1 MKIAKLPGGPAAVL
15 AVTIALIAAGGWLS
29 VEWGYNRVWVPEGHS
44 MLLRYK
50 GPPLPIP
57 GLGTRN
63 PATQGSFAKVSE
75 GKKTPDELGVLENL
89 VGPGRHF
96 YCPLWWQTEIRPDI
110 VIEPGEVGIVVCK
123 MGKDLPAGEFLV
135 DGDLGS
141 TAEKGILRK
150 VLPPGRYRV
159 NWHAYEVTKTK
170 TELINSGLQF
180 KQAGWVS
187 IPTGYVGV
195 VTNLADNPLTG
206 HKSGI
211 QPDVLPPGIYP
222 INPRERQVDIVNI
235 GYRETSIIAELKQ
248 DRDGTPLYEE
258 SGEPIIGDTDSGI
271 GFPSNDG
278 FDIYMDFTAIWGVM
292 PDQAPDVI
300 SRFGNVD
307 AVAKN
312 VVDPQIE
319 SICRNEGSKLGA
331 VELLVGES
339 RQEFQKRTSERFQTV
354 LNKKGITVLNGLVR
368 HIYIPQEVRTPIQ
381 QGNIANELKLTREQD
396 QITARTEGLLRAAED
411 QVKLATDTTEAET
424 EKLVAT
430 RLAEGHKEAEEI
442 TAETQKLVAAIDKQ
456 TAEIE
461 ASATRLLGE
470 ADASVREMSEEAK
483 ADKFGLAV
491 SAFGS
496 GRAYNNWVFAQGL
509 PDDIQLDMIYA
520 GDGTFWTDLK
530 GFSDVML
537 GRQMSEQS
545 KKAASENTAPSVVH
559 PSTRPTSRTR

>member
-1 MKIAKLPGGPAAVL
+1 MKLSKLPGGPLTIL
-15 AVTIALIAAGGWLS
+15 AVTAAVIVTGAWLTD
-29 VEWGYNRVWVPEGHS
+29 EWGYNRVWVPEGYS

-57 GLGTRN
+57 GLGTRE
-63 PATQGSFAKVSE
+63 PAVQGAFAKVSD
-75 GKKTPDELGVLENL
+75 GNKTPDQLGVLENL

-96 YCPLWWQTEIRPDI
+96 YCPLWWETEIRPDI
-110 VIEPGEVGIVVCK
+110 LIEPGEVGIVVCK
-123 MGKDLPAGEFLV
+123 MGKDLPAGDFLV
-135 DGDLGS
+135 DGDLGDTS
-141 TAEKGILRK
+141 QKGILRK

-170 TELINSGLQF
+170 TDNVNNGNQA

-195 VTNLADNPLTG
+195 VTNLADNPMTDQ
-206 HKSGI
+206 KSGI
-211 QPDVLPPGIYP
+211 QPNVLPPGIYP
-222 INPRERQVDIVNI
+222 INPREQQVDIVNI
-235 GYRETSIIAELKQ
+235 GYRESSIIAELKQ
-248 DRDGTPLYEE
+248 GPDGEPLYEE
-258 SGEPIIGDTDSGI
+258 SGEPIIGNPDSGI

-278 FDIYMDFTAIWGVM
+278 FDIYMDFTAIWGIM
-292 PDQAPDVI
+292 PDQAADVI

-307 AVAKN
+307 AVEKN

-339 RQEFQKRTSERFQTV
+339 RQVFQKNTSERFKTV
-354 LNKKGITVLNGLVR
+354 LDKKGITVLNGLVR
-368 HIYIPQEVRTPIQ
+368 HIYIPQAVRTPIQ

-396 QITARTEGLLRAAED
+396 QITTKTEGLLRKAEAE
-411 QVKLATDTTEAET
+411 VKLATDKTNAET
-424 EKLVAT
+424 EKLVAG

-442 TAETQKLVAAIDKQ
+442 AAETQKLIAAIDKQ

-470 ADASVREMSEEAK
+470 ADAGVREMSEEAK

-491 SAFGS
+491 AAFGS
-496 GRAYNNWVFAQGL
+496 GKAYNNWVFAQGL
-509 PDDIQLDMIYA
+509 PDDIQLDMLYA
-520 GDGTFWTDLK
+520 GEGTFWTDLK

-537 GRQMSEQS
+537 GRQVSEQN
-545 KKAASENTAPSVVH
+545 KKASPVQPKPASVRPTS
-559 PSTRPTSRTR
+559 RPTSRTR

>member
-1 MKIAKLPGGPAAVL
+1 MNLSKLPGGPAAIL
-15 AVTIALIAAGGWLS
+15 ALTAVLIAGGGWLTL
-29 VEWGYNRVWVPEGHS
+29 EWGYNRVWVPEGHS

-57 GLGTRN
+57 GLGTRV
-63 PATQGSFAKVSE
+63 PATQGAFAKVSD

-96 YCPLWWQTEIRPDI
+96 YCPLWWQTEIRPDT

-123 MGKDLPAGEFLV
+123 MGQDLPAGDFLV

-141 TAEKGILRK
+141 TTQKGILRK

-170 TELINSGLQF
+170 TELINSGLQV

-195 VTNLADNPLTG
+195 VTNLADNPLTEQ
-206 HKSGI
+206 KAGI
-211 QPDVLPPGIYP
+211 QPDVLPPGVYP
-222 INPRERQVDIVNI
+222 INPREQQVDIVNI
-235 GYRETSIIAELKQ
+235 GYRELSIIAELKKDQ
-248 DRDGTPLYEE
+248 AGLPLFES
-258 SGEPIIGDTDSGI
+258 SGEPIIGDADSGI

-278 FDIYMDFTAIWGVM
+278 FPIQMDFTAIWGIM

-307 AVAKN
+307 AIKAN
-312 VVDPQIE
+312 VVCPQIE
-319 SICRNEGSKLGA
+319 SICRSEGSKLGA

-339 RQEFQKRTSERFQTV
+339 RQAFQTKTSERFKAV
-354 LNKKGITVLNGLVR
+354 LDKKGITVLNGLVR
-368 HIYIPQEVRTPIQ
+368 HIYIPQKVRQPIQ
-381 QGNIANELKLTREQD
+381 EGNIANELKLTREQEE
-396 QITARTEGLLRAAED
+396 ITNLTMGNLNKAEAE
-411 QVKLATDTTEAET
+411 VNLATDTTEAET
-424 EKLVAT
+424 EKLVAS
-430 RLAEGHKEAEEI
+430 RLAEGQKEAEEI
-442 TAETQKLVAAIDKQ
+442 TAKTQALVAAIDKE

-470 ADASVREMSEEAK
+470 ADASAREMSEEAK

-491 SAFGS
+491 AAFGS
-496 GRAYNNWVFAQGL
+496 GKAYNNWVFAQGL
-509 PDDIQLDMIYA
+509 PDDIEFDMLYA
-520 GDGTFWTDLK
+520 GEGTFWTDLK

-537 GRQMSEQS
+537 GRQVSEQN
-545 KKAASENTAPSVVH
+545 KKAASEKPAPSVVR

>member
-1 MKIAKLPGGPAAVL
+1 MKLSKLPGGPALIL
-15 AVTIALIAAGGWLS
+15 AVAVVLVAGGAWLTL
-29 VEWGYNRVWVPEGHS
+29 EWGYNRVWVPEGHS

-57 GLGTRN
+57 GLGTRS
-63 PATQGSFAKVSE
+63 PATQGAFAKVTA
-75 GKKTPDELGVLENL
+75 GNKIPDELGVLENL

-96 YCPLWWQTEIRPDI
+96 YCPLWWEIEIRPDTL
-110 VIEPGEVGIVVCK
+110 VEPGEVGIVVCK
-123 MGKDLPAGEFLV
+123 MGQDLPAGDFLV

-159 NWHAYEVTKTK
+159 NWHAYEVTKAETQ
-170 TELINSGLQF
+170 LITSGTQV

-206 HKSGI
+206 QKSGI

-222 INPRERQVDIVNI
+222 INPREQQVDIVNI
-235 GYRETSIIAELKQ
+235 GYRELSIIAELKQ
-248 DRDGTPLYEE
+248 GSDGEPLYED
-258 SGEPIIGDTDSGI
+258 SGEPIIGDKDSGI

-278 FDIYMDFTAIWGVM
+278 FDIYMDFTAIWGIM

-307 AVAKN
+307 AVKTN
-312 VVDPQIE
+312 VVCPQIE

-339 RQEFQKRTSERFQTV
+339 RQEFQKKTSERFKSV
-354 LNKKGITVLNGLVR
+354 LDKKGITVLNGLVR

-381 QGNIANELKLTREQD
+381 EGNIANELKLTREQE
-396 QITARTEGLLRAAED
+396 QITTKTEGLLRKAEAEV
-411 QVKLATDTTEAET
+411 QLATDKTVAET
-424 EKLVAT
+424 EKLVAS
-430 RLAEGHKEAEEI
+430 RLAEGHKDAEEI
-442 TAETQKLVAAIDKQ
+442 AAETQKLVAAIDKE

-470 ADASVREMSEEAK
+470 ADASAREMSEEAK

-491 SAFGS
+491 AAFGS
-496 GRAYNNWVFAQGL
+496 GKAYNNWVFAQGL
-509 PDDIQLDMIYA
+509 PEDIQLDMIYA

-530 GFSDVML
+530 GFSDVVL
-537 GRQMSEQS
+537 GKQISEQN
-545 KKAASENTAPSVVH
+545 KKAASGKTPPGVVR

>member
-1 MKIAKLPGGPAAVL
+1 MKISRIPGGPVTVL
-15 AVTIALIAAGGWLS
+15 AVTIVLIAAGGWLT

-57 GLGTRN
+57 GLGTRD
-63 PATQGSFAKVSE
+63 PATQGAFAKVSE

-96 YCPLWWQTEIRPDI
+96 YCPLWWETEIRPDT

-123 MGKDLPAGEFLV
+123 MGKDLPAGDFLV

-170 TELINSGLQF
+170 TELINSGTQI

-195 VTNLADNPLTG
+195 VTNLADNPLTDQR
-206 HKSGI
+206 SGI
-211 QPDVLPPGIYP
+211 QPNVLPPGIYP
-222 INPRERQVDIVNI
+222 INPREQQVDIVNI
-235 GYRETSIIAELKQ
+235 GYRELSIIAEVKK
-248 DRDGTPLYEE
+248 DNDGSPLNEV
-258 SGEPIIGDTDSGI
+258 SGEPIIGDLDSGI

-278 FDIYMDFTAIWGVM
+278 FDIYMDFTAIWGIM

-307 AVAKN
+307 AVKAN
-312 VVDPQIE
+312 VVCPQIE
-319 SICRNEGSKLGA
+319 SICRNEGSRLGA

-339 RQEFQKRTSERFQTV
+339 RQEFQKKTSERFKTV
-354 LNKKGITVLNGLVR
+354 LDKKGITVLNGLVR

-381 QGNIANELKLTREQD
+381 EGNIANELKLTREQD
-396 QITARTEGLLRAAED
+396 QITARTEGLLRAAEAE
-411 QVKLATDTTEAET
+411 VKLATDTTEAET
-424 EKLVAT
+424 EKLVAS
-430 RLAEGHKEAEEI
+430 RLAEGHKESEEI
-442 TAETQKLVAAIDKQ
+442 TAETQKLVAAIDKE

-470 ADASVREMSEEAK
+470 ADANVREMSEEAK

-491 SAFGS
+491 AAFGS
-496 GRAYNNWVFAQGL
+496 GKAYNNWVFAQGL

-537 GRQMSEQS
+537 GRQVSEQS
-545 KKAASENTAPSVVH
+545 KKAAAGKSASVR
-559 PSTRPTSRTR
+559 PATRPTSRTR

>member
-1 MKIAKLPGGPAAVL
+1 MKLSTLPGGPAAIL
-15 AVTIALIAAGGWLS
+15 AVAVVLIAGGGWLTL
-29 VEWGYNRVWVPEGHS
+29 EWGYNRVWVPKGHS

-63 PATQGSFAKVSE
+63 PATQGAFAKVTT
-75 GKKTPDELGVLENL
+75 GNKTPDELGVLENL

-96 YCPLWWQTEIRPDI
+96 YCPLWWETEIRPDI
-110 VIEPGEVGIVVCK
+110 LVEPGEVGIVVCK
-123 MGKDLPAGEFLV
+123 MGQNLPPGDFLV

-170 TELINSGLQF
+170 TQLITSGTQV

-195 VTNLADNPLTG
+195 VTNLADNPQTG
-206 HKSGI
+206 QKSGI
-211 QPDVLPPGIYP
+211 QPNVLPPGIYP
-222 INPRERQVDIVNI
+222 INPREQQVDIVNI
-235 GYRETSIIAELKQ
+235 GYRELSIIAELKQ
-248 DRDGTPLYEE
+248 GSNGEPLYEE
-258 SGEPIIGDTDSGI
+258 SCEPIIGDLDSGI

-278 FDIYMDFTAIWGVM
+278 FDIYMDFTAIWGIM

-307 AVAKN
+307 AVKAN
-312 VVDPQIE
+312 VVCPQIE

-339 RQEFQKRTSERFQTV
+339 RQEFQKKTSERFQSV
-354 LNKKGITVLNGLVR
+354 LDKKGITVLNGLVR

-381 QGNIANELKLTREQD
+381 ESNIANELKLTREQE
-396 QITARTEGLLRAAED
+396 QITTKTEGLLRKAEAE
-411 QVKLATDTTEAET
+411 VKLATDKTNAET
-424 EKLVAT
+424 EKLVAS
-430 RLAEGHKEAEEI
+430 RLAEGHKESEEI
-442 TAETQKLVAAIDKQ
+442 GAETQKLVAAIDKE

-470 ADASVREMSEEAK
+470 ADASAREMSEEAK

-491 SAFGS
+491 AAFGS
-496 GRAYNNWVFAQGL
+496 GKAYNNWVFAQGL
-509 PDDIQLDMIYA
+509 PEDIQLDMIYA

-530 GFSDVML
+530 GFTDVMI
-537 GRQMSEQS
+537 GKQVSERGKNVSSQP
-545 KKAASENTAPSVVH
+545 ATPSQIR
-559 PSTRPTSRTR
+559 PATRPASRTR

>member
-1 MKIAKLPGGPAAVL
+1 MKLSRIPGGPFTIL
-15 AVTIALIAAGGWLS
+15 AVTIIIILSGAWLS

-57 GLGTRN
+57 GLGTRQ
-63 PATQGSFAKVSE
+63 PARQGAFAKVSE
-75 GKKTPDELGVLENL
+75 GDKTPAELGVLENL

-96 YCPLWWQTEIRPDI
+96 YCPLWWETEIRPDI
-110 VIEPGEVGIVVCK
+110 VIEPGEVGIAVCK
-123 MGKDLPAGEFLV
+123 MGEDLPTGDFLV
-135 DGDLGS
+135 DGDLGG
-141 TAEKGILRK
+141 TTQKGILRK

-170 TELINSGLQF
+170 TELIHSGTQV

-195 VTNLADNPLTG
+195 VTNLADNPLTNQ
-206 HKSGI
+206 KSGI
-211 QPDVLPPGIYP
+211 QPNVLPPGIYP
-222 INPRERQVDIVNI
+222 INPREQQVDIVNI
-235 GYRETSIIAELKQ
+235 GYRELSIIAELKKGP
-248 DRDGTPLYEE
+248 DGLPLYET
-258 SGEPIIGDTDSGI
+258 SGEPIIGDPDSGI

-278 FDIYMDFTAIWGVM
+278 FDIHMDFTAIWGIM

-307 AVAKN
+307 AVEKN
-312 VVDPQIE
+312 VVVPQIE

-339 RQEFQKRTSERFQTV
+339 RQEFQTKTSERFKTV
-354 LNKKGITVLNGLVR
+354 LDKKGITVLNGLVR

-381 QGNIANELKLTREQD
+381 EGNIANELKLTREQD
-396 QITARTEGLLRAAED
+396 QITARTEGLLRKAED
-411 QVKLATDTTEAET
+411 EVKLATDTTEAET

-430 RLAEGHKEAEEI
+430 RLAEGHKEAQEI
-442 TAETQKLVAAIDKQ
+442 VAETQKLVAEIDKK

-470 ADASVREMSEEAK
+470 AEARVREMSEEAK
-483 ADKFGLAV
+483 AGKFQLAV

-496 GRAYNNWVFAQGL
+496 GQAYNNWVFAQGL
-509 PDDIQLDMIYA
+509 PEDIQLDMIYA
-520 GDGTFWTDLK
+520 GEGTFWTDLK
-530 GFSDVML
+530 GFTETMI
-537 GRQMSEQS
+537 GRQVNEQDR
-545 KKAASENTAPSVVH
+545 KTPITKPS
-559 PSTRPTSRTR
+559 SANTRPASRTP

>member
-1 MKIAKLPGGPAAVL
+1 MNLSKIPGGPAAVL
-15 AVTIALIAAGGWLS
+15 ALTAVVIIAGGWLTL
-29 VEWGYNRVWVPEGHS
+29 EWGYNRVWVPEGHS

-57 GLGTRN
+57 GLGTRK
-63 PATQGSFAKVSE
+63 PATQGAFAKISD
-75 GKKTPDELGVLENL
+75 GAKTPDELGVLENL

-96 YCPLWWQTEIRPDI
+96 YCPLWWQTEIREDI

-123 MGKDLPAGEFLV
+123 MGEDLPEGEFLV
-135 DGDLGS
+135 DGKLGE
-141 TAEKGILRK
+141 TTQKGTLRK

-159 NWHAYEVTKTK
+159 NWHAYEVSKAKTQ
-170 TELINSGLQF
+170 LITSGTQV

-195 VTNLADNPLTG
+195 VTNLAANPLTNQD
-206 HKSGI
+206 SGI
-211 QPDVLPPGIYP
+211 QPNVLPPGTYP
-222 INPRERQVDIVNI
+222 INPREQQVDIVNI
-235 GYRETSIIAELKQ
+235 GYRELSIIAELKL
-248 DRDGTPLYEE
+248 DANNAPMFET
-258 SGEPIIGDTDSGI
+258 SGEPIIGDPDSGI

-278 FDIYMDFTAIWGVM
+278 FPIQMDFTAIWGIM

-307 AVAKN
+307 AVKAN
-312 VVDPQIE
+312 VVCPQIE

-339 RQEFQKRTSERFQTV
+339 RQEFQTKTSERFKSV
-354 LNKKGITVLNGLVR
+354 LDKKGITVLNGLVR
-368 HIYIPQEVRTPIQ
+368 HIYIPQKVRQPIQ
-381 QGNIANELKLTREQD
+381 DGNIANELTLTREQEN
-396 QITARTEGLLRAAED
+396 ITNLTQGELNTAEGE
-411 QVKLATDTTEAET
+411 VELATDTTEAET

-430 RLAEGHKEAEEI
+430 RLAEGHKDAEEI
-442 TAETQKLVAAIDKQ
+442 MAATQALVATIDKE

-461 ASATRLLGE
+461 ASATRVLGE
-470 ADASVREMSEEAK
+470 ADASAREMSEEAK

-496 GRAYNNWVFAQGL
+496 GKAYNNWVFAQGL
-509 PDDIQLDMIYA
+509 PEDIQLDMLYA
-520 GDGTFWTDLK
+520 GEGTFWTDLK

-537 GRQMSEQS
+537 GRQVSESAKESQPG
-545 KKAASENTAPSVVH
+545 KVTPSELRPSSR
-559 PSTRPTSRTR
+559 PSTRSR